1 MHSTII
7 PGESI
12 KKINFLA
19 TMPVVMTLSII
30 LIFILGISIYFTAAN
45 IEAESNN
52 REIQLIQNGINIEIS
67 RVNGGVE
74 SQTLWDDAVLH
85 LDKRLDK
92 GWAKQY
98 LTEYLWANGGYNL
111 VFVLDGA
118 DHAVFATLD
127 RQFIITDQFE
137 GLRDQLKTVI
147 QSVRAQEIQR
157 GPLSKGDPRVPTPIR
172 GHAIVRLGDALFIA
186 TADLVQP
193 DNSIGAAP
201 SKRGAVLVAG
211 QRIDGSFLKKIE
223 NQYLIHDLSNV
234 PVGEKP
240 KAGTLSFIVGKA
252 SDPTA
257 FQLAWKRNSP
267 TAKLILTAG
276 PALAAVF
283 LALASAPI
291 LVSMSGRRERELKTA
306 SEAARLASQAKSA
319 FLATLS
325 HEIRTPMNGIIGLA
339 HMMRRDELVA
349 AQRER
354 LDTILASSQALVSI
368 LNDTL
373 DLSKIEAGKL
383 DLETEPFDLKDVA
396 FGARNAFA
404 AIASQKG
411 VSLNVAFNETDS
423 TIYLGDAQ
431 RIRQILHNLI
441 SNAVKFTD
449 EGKIDINIYA
459 KENHV
464 TLIVADTGCG
474 ISPGRIDH
482 LFEKFVQ
489 EDASTTRR
497 YGGTGLGLAI
507 CRELSTAMG
516 GTIAV
521 ESQQGFG
528 TSFKVE
534 LPLKRTSRAPGSM
547 TEPDV
552 ATPRLA
558 AEGADGLKVLV
569 AEDNA
574 INQQV
579 VVALLGELGIK
590 PSVVDDGEKA
600 LDAWSRSDW
609 DIILLDV
616 CMPVMDG
623 PTACRR
629 IRSREI
635 TEGRRRTQ
643 IIALTAN
650 VMQHQVQDYFD
661 AGMDHIVAK
670 PIQVSDLFKA
680 LEASVETAWSD
691 TSAQVGVRP
700 A

>member
-1 MHSTII
+1 MQTATPPTGKFS
-7 PGESI
+7 
-12 KKINFLA
+12 KLQLLA
-19 TMPVVMTLSII
+19 TTPVVMAVSVV
-30 LIFILGISIYFTAAN
+30 LIFLMGLSIYFTAAR
-45 IEAESNN
+45 IETESSA

-85 LDKRLDK
+85 LDNKLDK
-92 GWAKQY
+92 HWAKQY

-111 VFVLDGA
+111 VFVLDGE
-118 DHAVFATLD
+118 DRPIFATYD
-127 RQFIITDQFE
+127 RQYIGTEQFE
-137 GLRDQLKTVI
+137 GLRGQLSSVI
-147 QSVRAQEIQR
+147 QSVRAQEIKR
-157 GPLSKGDPRVPTPIR
+157 GPLLKGDPRVPTPIR
-172 GHAIVRLGDALFIA
+172 GHAIVRMGTALFIA

-201 SKRGAVLVAG
+201 SRRGAVLVAG
-211 QRIDGSFLKKIE
+211 QRIDKNFLKKIE
-223 NQYLIHDLSNV
+223 DQYLIHDLSNI

-240 KAGTLSFIVGKA
+240 KPGQLSFVVGKA

-283 LALASAPI
+283 LALASAPV
-291 LVSMSGRRERELKTA
+291 LVSFSGRRQRELKTA

-319 FLATLS
+319 FLATMS

-339 HMMRRDELVA
+339 HMMRRDELIES
-349 AQRER
+349 QRER

-383 DLETEPFDLKDVA
+383 DLESEPFDLKEIA
-396 FGARNAFA
+396 WGARNAFA
-404 AIASQKG
+404 AIATQKG
-411 VSLNVAFNETDS
+411 VSLNVAFKGNGS

-449 EGKIDINIYA
+449 HGKIDLNIEA
-459 KENHV
+459 QESAIALTV
-464 TLIVADTGCG
+464 SDTGCG
-474 ISPGRIDH
+474 ISSARIDQ

-507 CRELSTAMG
+507 CRELSSAMG
-516 GTIAV
+516 GTIGV
-521 ESQQGFG
+521 ESQQGVG
-528 TSFKVE
+528 TCFRVE
-534 LPLKRTSRAPGSM
+534 LPIQQTKRAPARVPEADIV
-547 TEPDV
+547 T
-552 ATPRLA
+552 ATLA

-569 AEDNA
+569 AEDNMV
-574 INQQV
+574 NQQV
-579 VVALLGELGIK
+579 VVALLSELGIT

-600 LDAWSRSDW
+600 LHAWSQSEW
-609 DIILLDV
+609 DVILLDV

-629 IRSREI
+629 IRSREVS
-635 TEGRRRTQ
+635 EGRRRTQ

-650 VMQHQVQDYFD
+650 VMQHQLQDYFD

-670 PIQVSDLFKA
+670 PIQVAELFKA
-680 LEASVETAWSD
+680 LEASVETSWSN
-691 TSAQVGVRP
+691 AIEPVGAGSV
-700 A
+700 